1 MLTQTSKQHYL
12 RLNFLL
18 LHLPPNAPSS
28 PLIKSISLAALT
40 AISML
45 QTVSFFP
52 IMQKYSFNKW
62 EKLLLSSSC
71 TQSLGAHKK
80 EEDSEILKRGDRRI
94 KCWIHPLL
102 QSLLNAPCMAFTHT
116 RSAEIANNGWIFIWF
131 LLMFHKHHRAQR
143 ERDCIRISTYQK
155 LASFSHGIILMCFR
169 FS

>member
-18 LHLPPNAPSS
+18 LHLPPNAS
-28 PLIKSISLAALT
+28 PLIKSISLASLT

-71 TQSLGAHKK
+71 TQLLGAHKKK
-80 EEDSEILKRGDRRI
+80 EEDSEILKKAIG
-94 KCWIHPLL
+94 
-102 QSLLNAPCMAFTHT
+102 
-116 RSAEIANNGWIFIWF
+116 E
-131 LLMFHKHHRAQR
+131 
-143 ERDCIRISTYQK
+143 
-155 LASFSHGIILMCFR
+155 
-169 FS
+169 